1 MAQTVTIRGLNELIA
16 KFDRL
21 PENVQAAVRRG
32 IFAGAVH
39 VMTQAKKYPPSTFA
53 NTPYQRRWYQRGWG
67 SKWMRRDG
75 SIGGSMTSKNL
86 KQQWTVEVRDKNTYV
101 VGNNV
106 SYGPY
111 VMGGE
116 NDVHQQSAVMKRIGW
131 TTTDSISDEETPRV
145 VAYIE
150 KEIQKALNK

>member
-116 NDVHQQSAVMKRIGW
+116 NDVHHQTEVMANIGWKTTDQIAEEQSERVMKF
-131 TTTDSISDEETPRV
+131 
-145 VAYIE
+145 IE
-150 KEIQKALNK
+150 AQVQKELAK